1 MFEKLMEY
9 QSEDRKLKAIED
21 ELRGSEEFKKYAKA
35 TKFLKTVNES
45 KAQIEDRAKSLLSA
59 MDDLTEKY
67 NKLVE
72 EKGEF
77 DEATNAE
84 EESTVAFLKKKSQ
97 ELAAQFSSLESEL
110 DSLKKNMDEL
120 LRQYKKLS
128 ANTKEMMAVRDEN
141 KKKYEELLKAKE
153 AEKSAITK
161 KLDDIA
167 KDVPPE
173 YMAKYKE
180 KRKDN
185 KFPIVY
191 EVVIAKD
198 THCSACGTELS
209 KLQVSQLQKDKM
221 IECENCRR
229 LIFIKE

>member
-1 MFEKLMEY
+1 
-9 QSEDRKLKAIED
+9 
-21 ELRGSEEFKKYAKA
+21 
-35 TKFLKTVNES
+35 
-45 KAQIEDRAKSLLSA
+45 
-59 MDDLTEKY
+59 
-67 NKLVE
+67 
-72 EKGEF
+72 
-77 DEATNAE
+77 
-84 EESTVAFLKKKSQ
+84 
-97 ELAAQFSSLESEL
+97 
-110 DSLKKNMDEL
+110 MDEL

-141 KKKYEELLKAKE
+141 KKKYEELLKSKK
-153 AEKSAITK
+153 AEKAAITK